1 MPTRQMFLDLYSWP
15 TGSKNKKVHNEFQT
29 PYQQLFSHADQM
41 GKQCGALPLSPLMLY
56 DDKPTNNDTI
66 KIIYTY
72 TSNL

>member
-15 TGSKNKKVHNEFQT
+15 TGSEKVHSDFQT
-29 PYQQLFSHADQM
+29 LCQQLFSHADQT

-56 DDKPTNNDTI
+56 DAKPTNNDRI
-66 KIIYTY
+66 KIIYTC